1 MKLPDLPEFK
11 IPRKC
16 ESPTR
21 KLTLEEY
28 ATWVDENVC
37 ELKKKGIYRKLQ
49 NDPSR
54 IPTGERFVLEE

>member
-11 IPRKC
+11 IPPEC

-28 ATWVDENVC
+28 AKWVQDNVL

-49 NDPSR
+49 DDPSR
-54 IPTGERFVLEE
+54 IPTGDRFVLEE